1 MNVTWDAAP
10 QAMSHVSFVKKT
22 VSSLKSDVQEVF
34 EAMTCAMRAWNIRSK
49 LEHGDMIRE

>member
-1 MNVTWDAAP
+1 MTWDAAP

-34 EAMTCAMRAWNIRSK
+34 EAMPCAMRAWNIRSK